1 MQGHSEEKDPEAGD
15 LQGQAVDNLEED
27 MGHRDGLVLLHM
39 DSPLQKHRVHRTG
52 WQPYVHCAMVVH

>member
-1 MQGHSEEKDPEAGD
+1 MGD
-15 LQGQAVDNLEED
+15 LKGQAVDILEED

-52 WQPYVHCAMVVH
+52 WQPNVHCAMAVH